1 MSQSGPDPSLEL
13 NRNVVLEF
21 YRVGLMGKRPVEA
34 FTRFMAADFVEHKP
48 DVSVPSREGAAA
60 YLAGLM
66 HELPDARW
74 ELVRTIAED
83 DYVFLHARFVP
94 EPGAPAYAIADI
106 FRLRDGLIAEH
117 WDVVAG
123 PPTNCSNPHPRF

>member
-1 MSQSGPDPSLEL
+1 MPATSQSEQ

-34 FTRFMAADFVEHKP
+34 FTRFMASDFVEHKP
-48 DVSVPSREGAAA
+48 DVSDPSREGAAA
-60 YLAGLM
+60 YLAELM
-66 HELPDARW
+66 HELPDAMW

-83 DYVFLHARFVP
+83 DHVFLHARFVP
-94 EPGAPAYAIADI
+94 APGAPAYAIADV
-106 FRLRDGLIAEH
+106 FRLRNGLIAEH

-123 PPTNCSNPHPRF
+123 PPANCKNPNPRF